1 MNTQSNSGLSLVQ
14 RILKAG
20 TWTLAGYGT
29 GQSLR
34 LISNL
39 IMTRLL
45 VPEMFG
51 IMALSQVFL
60 YIMTLISDIGV
71 NHSIIRS
78 TRGDDPAF
86 LNTAWIVQII
96 RGMIVTAG
104 VLVIALS
111 IYFLTKLGFI
121 NQSLAFGNPQLPI
134 IIAVMSFSS
143 TIGGFVS
150 TNVVLARR
158 KLHLGRITVLEL
170 ISQITGII
178 IMVTWAYND
187 RSIWALV
194 VGTLATSIIFVILS
208 HTVVP
213 GVKNR
218 LQWESTAFWEIFH
231 FGKWL
236 MLSSFVTAFYMQGDR
251 LFFGAYETAEVIG
264 VYSIACF
271 LSAAVQGILLKINNI
286 VFYPILSE
294 INRENGDNILHYYY
308 KIRKNTDAISIFFA
322 GLLFCSAGTIIE
334 VIYDDRYLDASWML
348 TILSLTLL
356 FTGPM
361 TSSVLMLAIGQ
372 PKFDVILRF
381 MQLTVLFVT
390 LPILYFQFGMYGA
403 IWSVV
408 IVAFCSALVDITYRN
423 KGNLL
428 ILKYELRM
436 YPVAILGY
444 LAGLVLNEILLV
456 IHEVYKS

>member
-1 MNTQSNSGLSLVQ
+1 MNTHSNSGLSLVQ

-20 TWTLAGYGT
+20 TWTLAGYGA
-29 GQSLR
+29 GQLLR

-39 IMTRLL
+39 VMTRLL
-45 VPEMFG
+45 IPEMFG

-60 YIMTLISDIGV
+60 YIMTLISDIGI

-78 TRGDDPAF
+78 TRGDEPAF
-86 LNTAWIVQII
+86 LNTAWVVQII
-96 RGMIVTAG
+96 RSMIVTAG
-104 VLVIALS
+104 VLIIAFC
-111 IYFLTKLGFI
+111 IYFLDNLGLI
-121 NQSLAFGNPQLPI
+121 NQSSAFGNPQLPI
-134 IIAVMSFSS
+134 IIAVMSLSS
-143 TIGGFVS
+143 AIGGFVS

-158 KLHLGRITVLEL
+158 KLQLGRITVLEL
-170 ISQITGII
+170 ISQIIGII

-208 HTVVP
+208 HTAVP
-213 GVKNR
+213 GLKNKF
-218 LQWESTAFWEIFH
+218 QWESSAFWEIFH

-236 MLSSFVTAFYMQGDR
+236 MLSSIVTAFYVQGDR

-264 VYSIACF
+264 IYSIACF
-271 LSAAVQGILLKINNI
+271 LSAAVQGILLKINNL

-294 INRENGDNILHYYY
+294 IKRENGDNILYYY
-308 KIRKNTDAISIFFA
+308 YRIRKNTDAISIFFA

-348 TILSLTLL
+348 AILSLTLL
-356 FTGPM
+356 FTGPI

-372 PKFDVILRF
+372 PKFDVILRSL
-381 MQLTVLFVT
+381 QLAVLFAT
-390 LPILYFQFGMYGA
+390 LPFLYFQFGMYGA
-403 IWSVV
+403 IWSAV
-408 IVAFCSALVDITYRN
+408 IVAFCSALVDIAYRN
-423 KGNLL
+423 KHDLV

-436 YPVAILGY
+436 YPIVILGY
-444 LAGLVLNEILLV
+444 LAGLVLNEILLA
-456 IHEVYKS
+456 IYEVCKS